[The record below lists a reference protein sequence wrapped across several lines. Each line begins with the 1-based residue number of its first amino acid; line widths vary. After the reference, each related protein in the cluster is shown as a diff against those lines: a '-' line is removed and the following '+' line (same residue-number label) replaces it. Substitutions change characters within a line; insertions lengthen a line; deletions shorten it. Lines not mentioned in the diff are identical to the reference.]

1 MPDNCKKLI
10 EVAMP
15 IKEISAESVRD
26 KSIRHGHIS
35 TLHLWWARRPLPVC
49 RAVVF
54 ASLVPDPEDEYC
66 PQAFKDAVKLLLG
79 RQENNLDPYKPYD
92 DIPYTSAID
101 RMEDT
106 LRNRLMM
113 FIGKFSE
120 KYIQA
125 AKQGKKAAAKD
136 MLSDASLIK
145 WDNKNN
151 DTIIGKARK
160 LIFVSHQSTVN
171 SGQSAVYSGQ
181 WTVGSYQKTAQELL
195 AEYDTLYQAIKD
207 AEQALYSLPDRH
219 LDTENCKLLTANLA
233 QAIAQFQDKMP
244 KVFDPFAGGG
254 AIPLEA
260 ARLGCKTYGN
270 DINPVAHIIQKGSLE
285 FPQKY
290 GKPITYSNA
299 EFVKL
304 YGVETLKNIPNEW
317 KTYTGGA
324 AAGVRIPNRL
334 SFDVE
339 FYAKKLLA
347 ETEKEIGVYYPNDK
361 QSNKPVAY
369 YWVKVGTCSN
379 PSCKAEIPMLKHFY
393 LSKRRSASE
402 NQWVH
407 FYPKINGKQIEFE
420 IKNGKYD
427 QEGWNNRGNLKC
439 PCCGS
444 ITGVKEIKRQSTEG
458 VLSDRLI
465 ACIEETSNGKLF
477 RNPRE
482 EEISIISKIPT
493 QEIPTERIQK
503 NSAGG
508 DTLSWGITTWGA
520 MYSKRQL
527 LVMHSLIKVK
537 NELEIETS
545 NQDSEYSNAVNVYLA
560 FLIDRVAMRNTRHNT
575 WHLQQDTI
583 EKVFGRQ
590 AISMVFDYP
599 EMNPFSSFTSSALS
613 QMKQITDYIVEE
625 SYSFNISVCQ
635 NAASGDKNQFPSKY
649 LDAVV
654 TDPPYYDAIA
664 YADLSDFFYTWM
676 KRTLAK
682 EFPLNFATPQ
692 TPKTEECTALKHH
705 HSGNYERAKAHF
717 ENKLHQIFDAIETQ
731 TKELVSIM
739 FAHQSTEAWTTLCNS
754 ILNAKMNITG
764 SWAVETENTGG
775 LKQDKA
781 FLASSVTVS
790 CKPSEKS
797 GYGDFK
803 DIKRDIQIT
812 VSKEV
817 DELYRLG
824 FRGADLLTAC
834 FGQAVSEFG
843 KYEKVEK
850 ADGSEVTVAELL
862 EMARES
868 AFNALLKGFD
878 GDDFTKFYIGW
889 LQLYGFAESDFDDA
903 AKFSRVGLSINV
915 QELFTDHILI
925 KNGNKQALGGYKERI
940 SASKHLGDKAGSHLI
955 DQVHRAM
962 HLYQGSNRGN
972 LLEFIH
978 RVASNPDSPFW
989 RVLTSLCEIL
999 PSGSED
1005 HKQATG
1011 LIANKESLIRESQA
1025 VSKQTSEQTKLFD
1038 E

>member
-1 MPDNCKKLI
+1 MTQVKKLI

-54 ASLVPDPEDEYC
+54 ASLVPDPEDEHC

-125 AKQGKKAAAKD
+125 IKQGKTAAAKD

-151 DTIIGKARK
+151 DIIIGKARK
-160 LIFVSHQSTVN
+160 LIWVAHNAASE
-171 SGQSAVYSGQ
+171 
-181 WTVGSYQKTAQELL
+181 KPAQELL
-195 AEYDTLYQAIKD
+195 AEFDLAYKAIKD
-207 AEQALYSLPDRH
+207 SENVLYSLPDRH
-219 LDTENCKLLTANLA
+219 LEFDQVKAKEAELK
-233 QAIAQFQDKMP
+233 QAIDAFQDKMP

-290 GKPITYSNA
+290 GKPIIFTNA

-304 YGVETLKNIPNEW
+304 YGEETLKTIPNEW
-317 KTYTGGA
+317 KTYVAGA
-324 AAGVRIPNRL
+324 ATGVRIPNRL

-339 FYAKKLLA
+339 FYAKKMLA
-347 ETEKEIGVYYPNDK
+347 KVEQICGHYYPRDK
-361 QSNKPVAY
+361 NKKQVVAY
-369 YWVKVGTCSN
+369 YWVRIANCSN
-379 PSCKAEIPMLKHFY
+379 PTCNAEVPLLKGFNFVDTKTKSYH
-393 LSKRRSASE
+393 LQPIISGI
-402 NQWVH
+402 
-407 FYPKINGKQIEFE
+407 KISFE
-420 IKNGKYD
+420 IRRGKSKE
-427 QEGWNNRGNLKC
+427 EGWLKKANLTC

-444 ITGVKEIKRQSTEG
+444 YTQASILKEQFKASKTREQILVKIIEGDHGKEYVKPSEDDLNILNTLPFEIIRPTEMLEVG
-458 VLSDRLI
+458 NNRNFNTPGWGIDSFGGMFSDRQMVVM
-465 ACIEETSNGKLF
+465 N
-477 RNPRE
+477 
-482 EEISIISKIPT
+482 SIVEYFNTYELSYDYKYST
-493 QEIPTERIQK
+493 ALK
-503 NSAGG
+503 
-508 DTLSWGITTWGA
+508 TL
-520 MYSKRQL
+520 
-527 LVMHSLIKVK
+527 
-537 NELEIETS
+537 
-545 NQDSEYSNAVNVYLA
+545 LA
-560 FLIDRVAMRNTRHNT
+560 IWVDRVASRMTSFGIWNTKGEK
-575 WHLQQDTI
+575 I
-583 EKVFGRQ
+583 EHPFGRQ
-590 AISMVFDYP
+590 AIPMVFDYP
-599 EMNPFSSFTSSALS
+599 ESNPFAAVGGGALNQLDWILRYVESEATNSFITLCNNASSGEKS
-613 QMKQITDYIVEE
+613 Q
-625 SYSFNISVCQ
+625 F
-635 NAASGDKNQFPSKY
+635 GDKY
-649 LDAVV
+649 LTAVI

-664 YADLSDFFYTWM
+664 YGDISDFFYVWL
-676 KRTLAK
+676 KRTLGSLY
-682 EFPLNFATPQ
+682 PLNFATPK
-692 TPKTEECTALKHH
+692 TPKSEECTALKHH
-705 HSGNYERAKAHF
+705 HGSIENAKVHF
-717 ENKLHQIFDAIETQ
+717 EKKLLQIFDAIEHQ
-731 TKELVSIM
+731 TSDIVSIM

-754 ILNAKMNITG
+754 ILGARMNITG
-764 SWAVETENTGG
+764 SWATDTELTGA
-775 LKQDKA
+775 LKKDMSA
-781 FLASSVTVS
+781 LSSSVTVS
-790 CKPSEKS
+790 SRPSQRQ
-797 GYGDFK
+797 GYGEYREVK
-803 DIKRDIQIT
+803 KAIEKT
-812 VSKEV
+812 VAKEV
-817 DELYRLG
+817 EELYRLG

-889 LQLYGFAESDFDDA
+889 LQLYGFAETDFDDA
-903 AKFSRVGLSINV
+903 AQFSRVGLSINV
-915 QELFTDHILI
+915 QDLFKDHILI
-925 KNGNKQALGGYKERI
+925 KNGNKQALGGFKERLA
-940 SASKHLGDKAGSHLI
+940 ASKNLGDKSGSHLI
-955 DQVHRAM
+955 DQGHRAM

-978 RVASNPDSPFW
+978 RVASNPDSSFW

-999 PSGSED
+999 PGGSED

-1011 LIANKESLIRESQA
+1011 LITNKESLIRESASAQLNKA
-1025 VSKQTSEQTKLFD
+1025 SQSTLF

>member
-1 MPDNCKKLI
+1 MTQAKKLI

-54 ASLVPDPEDEYC
+54 ASLVPDPEDENC
-66 PQAFKDAVKLLLG
+66 PQTFKDAVKLLLG
-79 RQENNLDPYKPYD
+79 RQENNTDPYKPYD

-101 RMEDT
+101 KMEDT

-125 AKQGKKAAAKD
+125 AKQGKSAAAKD

-160 LIFVSHQSTVN
+160 LIWVSHN
-171 SGQSAVYSGQ
+171 AASG
-181 WTVGSYQKTAQELL
+181 KTAKELL
-195 AEYDTLYQAIKD
+195 KDFETAYKAIKD
-207 AEQALYSLPDRH
+207 AEAALYSLSDRH
-219 LDTENCKLLTANLA
+219 IENEISKQLTDQL
-233 QAIAQFQDKMP
+233 QHAIDAFQDKMP

-299 EFVKL
+299 EFVRL
-304 YGVETLKNIPNEW
+304 YGEETLKTIPNEW
-317 KTYTGGA
+317 KTYNAGNAT
-324 AAGVRIPNRL
+324 GVRISNRL

-347 ETEKEIGVYYPNDK
+347 ETEKEIGKYYPSDK
-361 QSNKPVAY
+361 NGNRPVAY

-379 PSCKAEIPMLKHFY
+379 PTCKAEVPLLKHFY

-407 FYPKINGKQIEFE
+407 FYPIIKENQIDFE
-420 IKNGKYD
+420 IRYGKFEK
-427 QEGWNNRGNLKC
+427 EGWNNRGNLKC

-444 ITGVKEIKRQSTEG
+444 ITGVKEIKRQSVNG

-465 ACIEETSNGKLF
+465 ASIDETSNGKLF
-477 RNPRE
+477 RIPTK
-482 EEISIISKIPT
+482 EEISIVSKIPI
-493 QEIPTERIQK
+493 QEIPNELIQK

-520 MYSKRQL
+520 MYSNRQL
-527 LVMHSLIKVK
+527 LVMHSLINAK
-537 NELEIETS
+537 NELQLNLSIS
-545 NQDSEYSNAVNVYLA
+545 NTEYCNAIHIYLA

-575 WHLQQDTI
+575 WHLHQDTI

-613 QMKQITDYIVEE
+613 QLKQVTDYIVEE
-625 SYSFNISVCQ
+625 SNSFNISVCQ
-635 NAASGDKNQFPSKY
+635 NAASGDKNQFDKKY
-649 LDAVV
+649 LDVVV

-664 YADLSDFFYTWM
+664 YADLSDFFYIWM
-676 KRTLAK
+676 KRTLAN

-692 TPKTEECTALKHH
+692 TPKSDECTALKHH
-705 HSGNYERAKAHF
+705 HSGSFERAKEHF
-717 ENKLHQIFDAIETQ
+717 ENKLYQIFDAIESQ
-731 TKELVSIM
+731 TKDLVSIM

-754 ILNAKMNITG
+754 ILKAKMNITG
-764 SWAVETENTGG
+764 SWAVETENKGG

-803 DIKRDIQIT
+803 DIKRDIQNT
-812 VSKEV
+812 VAKEV
-817 DELYRLG
+817 EELYRLG

-868 AFNALLKGFD
+868 AFNALLKGFV
-878 GDDFTKFYIGW
+878 GDDFTKFYIAW
-889 LQLYGFAESDFDDA
+889 LQLYGFVESDFDDA

-925 KNGNKQALGGYKERI
+925 KNGNKQALGGYKERLA
-940 SASKHLGDKAGSHLI
+940 ASKNLGDKVGSHLI
-955 DQVHRAM
+955 DQVHRTM
-962 HLYQGSNRGN
+962 YLYKGSNRGN
-972 LLEFIH
+972 LLEYIH

-999 PSGSED
+999 PSGSDD

-1011 LIANKESLIRESQA
+1011 LIANKESLIRESA
-1025 VSKQTSEQTKLFD
+1025 TADKEKASQTKLF

>member
-1 MPDNCKKLI
+1 MTQAQKLI

-54 ASLVPDPEDEYC
+54 ASLVPDPEDENC
-66 PQAFKDAVKLLLG
+66 PQAFKDAVGLLLG
-79 RQENNLDPYKPYD
+79 RQENNTDPYKPYD

-101 RMEDT
+101 KMEDT

-120 KYIQA
+120 KYVQA
-125 AKQGKKAAAKD
+125 AKQGKSAAAKD

-160 LIFVSHQSTVN
+160 LIWVSHN
-171 SGQSAVYSGQ
+171 AASG
-181 WTVGSYQKTAQELL
+181 KTAKELL
-195 AEYDTLYQAIKD
+195 KDFDTAYKAIKD
-207 AEQALYSLPDRH
+207 AEAALYSLSDRH
-219 LDTENCKLLTANLA
+219 IENEKSKQLTDQL
-233 QAIAQFQDKMP
+233 QHAIDAFQEKMP

-299 EFVKL
+299 EFVKH
-304 YGVETLKNIPNEW
+304 YGEETLKTIPNEW
-317 KTYTGGA
+317 KTFTTGSA
-324 AAGVRIPNRL
+324 SGVRIPNRL

-339 FYAKKLLA
+339 FYAKRVLSD
-347 ETEKEIGVYYPNDK
+347 TEKEIGQFYPSS
-361 QSNKPVAY
+361 SNGNIPIAY
-369 YWVKVGTCSN
+369 YWSKVGTCSN
-379 PSCKAEIPMLKHFY
+379 PSCNAEVPLLRQFY
-393 LSKRRSASE
+393 LVKKSDK
-402 NQWVH
+402 
-407 FYPKINGKQIEFE
+407 KIYLHPIILKNSIQFE
-420 IKNGKYD
+420 IRQGVNED
-427 QEGWNNRGNLKC
+427 SWLQRGNLKC

-444 ITGVKEIKRQSTEG
+444 ITDVKTLKTQFKEKSTTE
-458 VLSDRLI
+458 RLL
-465 ACIEETSNGKLF
+465 AVIEEGKKSKEYRLPNASEMEMVKIASKDVERPSEMMPVEYKQAMPICTWGFIRWGDMFSNRQLLAVQTL
-477 RNPRE
+477 
-482 EEISIISKIPT
+482 IS
-493 QEIPTERIQK
+493 RL
-503 NSAGG
+503 NSMKKEWG
-508 DTLSWGITTWGA
+508 DLNEYFKGITT
-520 MYSKRQL
+520 
-527 LVMHSLIKVK
+527 
-537 NELEIETS
+537 
-545 NQDSEYSNAVNVYLA
+545 YLA
-560 FLIDRVAMRNTRHNT
+560 ILIDRIAIKQNSFIF
-575 WHLQQDTI
+575 WDTSR
-583 EKVFGRQ
+583 ETVSNLFGRQ
-590 AISMVFDYP
+590 AISMVFDYV
-599 EMNPFSSFTSSALS
+599 ESNLFCESSGSAKNQIDWIIRYIESESNHPFSVSL
-613 QMKQITDYIVEE
+613 
-625 SYSFNISVCQ
+625 N
-635 NAASGDKNQFPSKY
+635 NASSGDKSQFSNKY

-664 YADLSDFFYTWM
+664 YADLSDFFYVWL
-676 KRTLAK
+676 KRSIGDIY
-682 EFPLNFATPQ
+682 PLNFSTPQ

-705 HSGNYERAKAHF
+705 HNESLIEAKEHF
-717 ENKLHQIFDAIETQ
+717 EDKLTQIFDALETQ
-731 TKELVSIM
+731 TSEIVSIM

-754 ILNAKMNITG
+754 ILGARMNITG
-764 SWAVETENTGG
+764 SWPVDTEMANRSLGLTGAV
-775 LKQDKA
+775 
-781 FLASSVTVS
+781 LASSVTVS
-790 CKPSEKS
+790 SRPSQRK
-797 GYGDFK
+797 GYGTF
-803 DIKRDIQIT
+803 
-812 VSKEV
+812 KEV
-817 DELYRLG
+817 KKAIEKTVAKEVEELYRLG

-843 KYEKVEK
+843 KYEIVEK

-868 AFNALLKGFD
+868 AFNALLKGFV
-878 GDDFTKFYIGW
+878 GDDFTKFYIAW
-889 LQLYGFAESDFDDA
+889 LQLYGFIESDFDDA

-925 KNGNKQALGGYKERI
+925 KNGNKQALGGYKERLA
-940 SASKHLGDKAGSHLI
+940 ASKNLGEKVGSHLI
-955 DQVHRAM
+955 DKVHRTM
-962 HLYQGSNRGN
+962 HLFQGSNRGN
-972 LLEFIH
+972 LLEYIH

-999 PSGSED
+999 PSGSDD

-1011 LIANKESLIRESQA
+1011 LIANKESLIRESA
-1025 VSKQTSEQTKLFD
+1025 TADKEKASQTKLF